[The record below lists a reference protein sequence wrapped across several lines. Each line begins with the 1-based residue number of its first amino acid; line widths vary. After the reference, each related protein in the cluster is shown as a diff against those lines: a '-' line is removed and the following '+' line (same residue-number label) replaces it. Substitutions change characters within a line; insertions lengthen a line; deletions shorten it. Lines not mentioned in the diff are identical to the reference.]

1 MFKNKLYSVFLSV
14 LLVLALTGCSKGSST
29 SFFFFS
35 YALLNFD
42 RDVSFNSSKLDE
54 GDTIRL
60 GYYDSKPLEWIV
72 LKIED
77 DKMLVL
83 SKYGLFG
90 EDNEHRCFGNTL
102 ELEYTWK
109 DSSIRE
115 YLNSDDLLWSLF
127 TENEQA
133 VILDTELETDDS
145 PFYGIDGGKSTTD
158 KLFLLSI
165 FDIVECFDSDVET
178 KCSQPN
184 GEKCAW
190 WLRTPGNYDGAMTYI
205 GSDGRLDPEGIGV
218 SRLTTPG
225 TMDTYAVLTVRPAM
239 WVALDNNKSH
249 VYDDYEDYEEKY
261 FNNGNSSLYGNSSA
275 FLPYNNITVGSTVTI
290 GSIDNQALEW
300 TVLDIKED
308 RALVLCNYGIAYS
321 YLNASDRD
329 YTWAICDVRN
339 NMNTQA
345 FLDQIFSAQEQE
357 LIVLATI
364 TNSNNPDYG
373 TFGGN
378 STNDKLFLLSADE
391 VLTYFSSPGQTRCQA
406 GRFIQQ
412 DQYFDWYWWLRTPGM
427 NVNMACIVTPDG
439 IVSTGGA
446 YANDPNAL
454 IRPAMWIKIS

>member
-1 MFKNKLYSVFLSV
+1 MFKKKIISV
-14 LLVLALTGCSKGSST
+14 LLSVIFALSLTGCSKGSSA
-29 SFFFFS
+29 SVAFFS
-35 YALLNFD
+35 YALLNID
-42 RDVSFNSSKLDE
+42 REVKFNSSKLDE

-72 LKIED
+72 LRIED

-90 EDNEHRCFGNTL
+90 EDNEHRGFGNTL
-102 ELEYTWK
+102 DREYTWK

-145 PFYGIDGGKSTTD
+145 PFYGVDGGKSTTD
-158 KLFLLSI
+158 KLFLLSA
-165 FDIVECFDSDVET
+165 FDVIENFDSAKDT
-178 KCSQPN
+178 KCTQPN
-184 GEKCAW
+184 GKKCAW
-190 WLRTPGNYDGAMTYI
+190 WLRTPGNYEGAMTYI
-205 GSDGRLDPEGIGV
+205 GSDGQLDPEGIGV

-249 VYDDYEDYEEKY
+249 VNDDYEDYEEKY
-261 FNNGNSSLYGNSSA
+261 FSEGNSSLNGNSSS
-275 FLPYNNITVGSTVTI
+275 FLPYNNITVGSSITI

-300 TVLDIKED
+300 TVLDIKGD
-308 RALVLCNYGIAYS
+308 KALVLCNYGIAYT
-321 YLNASDRD
+321 YLNASDRV
-329 YTWAICDVRN
+329 YTWATCDVRQ
-339 NMNTQA
+339 NMNKQA
-345 FLDQIFSAQEQE
+345 FLDQIFTAQEQE
-357 LIVLATI
+357 LIVQTTI

-373 TFGGN
+373 TSGGN
-378 STNDKLFLLSADE
+378 STSDKLFLLSADE
-391 VLTYFSSPGQTRCQA
+391 VLTYFSSPSQTRCQA

-427 NVNMACIVTPDG
+427 NDNMASVVTPDG
-439 IVSTGGA
+439 IVNTGGA